1 MIIKPDTIIGGRYTI
16 ESLIATG
23 GMGQVWMAN
32 DTVLDRKVAIKILKA
47 EFSADRNLS
56 LIHI

>member
-23 GMGQVWMAN
+23 GLGQVWMAN
-32 DTVLDRKVAIKILKA
+32 DTVLDRKVAIKILTA
-47 EFSADRNLS
+47 AFSADRHFLTRFR
-56 LIHI
+56 